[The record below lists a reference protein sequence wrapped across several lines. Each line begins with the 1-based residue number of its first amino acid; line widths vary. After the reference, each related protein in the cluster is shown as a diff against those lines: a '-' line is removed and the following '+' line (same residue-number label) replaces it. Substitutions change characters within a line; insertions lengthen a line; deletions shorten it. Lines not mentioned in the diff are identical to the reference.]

1 MPIIEAIA
9 PNNPRVV
16 FGKAEFE
23 MGSARFFGTDTKP
36 ICAQIA
42 KSIELFA
49 TFKTDTPFTPN
60 WGLDRAQ
67 EALKGC
73 K

>member
-1 MPIIEAIA
+1 M
-9 PNNPRVV
+9 
-16 FGKAEFE
+16 FCKAEFE
-23 MGSARFFGTDTKP
+23 IGGAKWSGADTKP
-36 ICAQIA
+36 MCAQIA

-49 TFKTDTPFTPN
+49 TFKTDTLFAPN